1 MVQIGGYVGGHL
13 SQHSVQQSRWLHGRR
28 KSLAF
33 DSDTAVPFSWLN
45 RASDLIEQGY
55 FSGMVLVAVWKKS
68 YAGAGG
74 FRKIIKRLDLSY
86 ILEILMAIMFPSHLS
101 P

>member
-1 MVQIGGYVGGHL
+1 MVQFGGYVGGRL
-13 SQHSVQQSRWLHGRR
+13 SQHSFQQSRWLHGRR
-28 KSLAF
+28 KSLAY
-33 DSDTAVPFSWLN
+33 DSYTAVPFSWLN

-68 YAGAGG
+68 FAGAGG
-74 FRKIIKRLDLSY
+74 FRILIKRLDLSY
-86 ILEILMAIMFPSHLS
+86 TLEILMGIISPSHLS